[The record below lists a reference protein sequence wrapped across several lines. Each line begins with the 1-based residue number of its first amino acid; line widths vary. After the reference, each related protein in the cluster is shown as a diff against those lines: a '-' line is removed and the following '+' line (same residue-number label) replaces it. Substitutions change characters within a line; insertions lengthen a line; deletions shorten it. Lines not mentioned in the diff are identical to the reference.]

1 VLGEQI
7 ITRGLS
13 MMEKDITEKTL
24 ESYNDV
30 FADIINVFAFQGE
43 QVVHAKELSD
53 ALPRSFYKADGK
65 IRQQER
71 DVAKYWRKHRIR
83 IATFGIENQTEA
95 DADMPLRVIGYDGA
109 SYRAQI
115 RKGQKSRYP
124 VITIVLY
131 FDYKKRW
138 KKPLRLK
145 DCFDI
150 PEKLKLLVNDYKVHL
165 LEVAWLTKEQVK
177 LFRSDFKI
185 VADYFVQMRE
195 NNDYVPSKETMQ
207 HVQEVLQLMAV
218 LSGDERF
225 EEVYQEEG
233 SVTNMCEVLDR
244 AERRGIAIGESRG
257 IAIGES
263 RGIIKGTV
271 ATLLRFGME
280 NAQILEEIM
289 KLFQLDE
296 ATALKYLEEVG

>member
-1 VLGEQI
+1 
-7 ITRGLS
+7 
-13 MMEKDITEKTL
+13 MAEKDITEKTL

-43 QVVHAKELSD
+43 QVVHAMELSD

-65 IRQQER
+65 VREQER
-71 DVAKYWRKHRIR
+71 DVAKYWRKHQIR
-83 IATFGIENQTEA
+83 IATIGIENQTEE

-115 RKGQKSRYP
+115 KKGQKSRYP
-124 VITIVLY
+124 VITIVLH

-138 KKPLRLK
+138 KKPLRLR

-150 PEKLKLLVNDYKVHL
+150 PERFEPLVNDYQVHL
-165 LEVAWLTKEQVK
+165 LEVAWLTREQVK
-177 LFRSDFKI
+177 LFRSDFRI

-207 HVQEVLQLMAV
+207 HVQEVLQLMAA
-218 LSGDERF
+218 LSGDNRF
-225 EEVYQEEG
+225 EELYQGEG

-244 AERRGIAIGESRG
+244 AEARGESRG

-271 ATLLRFGME
+271 ATLLRLGME
-280 NAQILEEIM
+280 TAQVLEEI
-289 KLFQLDE
+289 KKQFQLDE
-296 ATALKYLEEVG
+296 ATAQKYLEEVC